1 LGDAHASNRTNYQY
15 SNINFRGADGDSY
28 YNGVTGELRSAELMH
43 TGLNIRADYTWSHST
58 DNTSSAFTD
67 GGSNYDNLGYLDPFN
82 HALDHGTSDFDQ
94 KHRVASAIVWE
105 LPFAK
110 HTTGATKTLAD
121 NWTLS
126 TTFDA
131 QAGTPFTMFDCSSA
145 NTVCPRASFVN
156 KPAHQKTG
164 DMTDI
169 SAQLGS
175 DTYSYIHLPD
185 DTAANYNVQHNL
197 AAGGTSDT
205 PICSG
210 LQNVNCHFVPGME
223 GRNSFRGPGTWH
235 QNLGIVKDFKMH
247 ERYDIQLKG
256 EFINLL
262 NHANT
267 YLNLF
272 GTNDVT
278 SFTDVLAYKGG
289 LGTNRNTELSLHLS
303 F

>member
-1 LGDAHASNRTNYQY
+1 MSLPT
-15 SNINFRGADGDSY
+15 FADP
-28 YNGVTGELRSAELMH
+28 NNPIGV
-43 TGLNIRADYTWSHST
+43 
-58 DNTSSAFTD
+58 NTS
-67 GGSNYDNLGYLDPFN
+67 
-82 HALDHGTSDFDQ
+82 
-94 KHRVASAIVWE
+94 
-105 LPFAK
+105 
-110 HTTGATKTLAD
+110 
-121 NWTLS
+121 
-126 TTFDA
+126 
-131 QAGTPFTMFDCSSA
+131 
-145 NTVCPRASFVN
+145 
-156 KPAHQKTG
+156 
-164 DMTDI
+164 
-169 SAQLGS
+169 
-175 DTYSYIHLPD
+175 
-185 DTAANYNVQHNL
+185 NYNEQINPYT
-197 AAGGTSDT
+197 GTSDT